1 MDSEFFDFA
10 AILIVVVIM
19 SFIWGAV
26 CKSIITSKGYD
37 QSEQNLYFW
46 AGFFLGLI
54 GVLIAAVKPQNA
66 QYYAVSS
73 PRVSNVNDPV
83 WKCNFCGTQNVG
95 EEAYSRCSSCGHTRG
110 ESSRKKPKDSGDMID
125 NLDALKK
132 LKELLDMG
140 AITQDEFDLK
150 KSKLL
155 K

>member
-1 MDSEFFDFA
+1 MDFDTYWFVYLIA
-10 AILIVVVIM
+10 A
-19 SFIWGAV
+19 FINGIIWASV
-26 CKSIITSKGYD
+26 CKSIIASKGYGE
-37 QSEQNLYFW
+37 SEQSSYAW
-46 AGFFLGLI
+46 VGFLLGLI
-54 GVLIAAVKPQNA
+54 GVLIAAVKPQNT
-66 QYYAVSS
+66 QSVETS
-73 PRVSNVNDPV
+73 PASVSNTVDLV
-83 WKCNFCGTQNVG
+83 WKCNFCGNQNIG
-95 EEAYSRCSSCGHTRG
+95 RESYSECYSCGHTRG